1 MQGGAPVRRL
11 LRALFQADKPAV
23 PAAPGPK
30 DGPAEKPA
38 VPAAPGPKDGPA
50 EKPAVPAAPGPKD
63 GPAEKPAAPGPKD
76 GPAEKP
82 PGPGPKDGP
91 AKPAAEE
98 PKPDADTPA
107 DTPGEEPKPDAD
119 GDEVAATVLVMPA
132 EGDKKPAG
140 DKKAD
145 AKPDDKPASL
155 DAAATIE
162 EVPSGPMIEV
172 TTSIQPLTKEE
183 ADSVLGTTGSEYF
196 KSTFRKTLGGTN
208 LTLVD
213 DMVVKR
219 AEPAKEFKW
228 PKQVGPP
235 KKKDNESEC
244 FG

>member
-1 MQGGAPVRRL
+1 MRRL

-30 DGPAEKPA
+30 DGPAA
-38 VPAAPGPKDGPA
+38 MPAAPGPKDGPA
-50 EKPAVPAAPGPKD
+50 EKPAG
-63 GPAEKPAAPGPKD
+63 PGPKD

-91 AKPAAEE
+91 AELAADE

-107 DTPGEEPKPDAD
+107 DTPDEEPKPDTD
-119 GDEVAATVLVMPA
+119 GDEVAATVSEVPA
-132 EGDKKPAG
+132 EGEKQPEG

-155 DAAATIE
+155 DAAATVE

-172 TTSIQPLTKEE
+172 STSIQPLTKEE

-196 KSTFRKTLGGTN
+196 KSTFRKTLGATN

-219 AEPAKEFKW
+219 AEPAKEHKW
-228 PKQVGPP
+228 PKKIGPP

-244 FG
+244 CASHHAAFTQFQFNSPVCFSDSTYTNT